1 MPINL
6 INVYVEIWR
15 ENPSPFKDMSHVT
28 TVNAYK

>member
-15 ENPSPFKDMSHVT
+15 ENPSPFKDT
-28 TVNAYK
+28 CNDGKRI